1 MWRTGISGAS
11 GASGESGDSMEC
23 PHCKVEMRQTGKDTF
38 SGQVIREYKCDQCG
52 YESWED
58 DGKALWQVLHDDN
71 EEKDKS

>member
-1 MWRTGISGAS
+1 
-11 GASGESGDSMEC
+11 MEC

-52 YESWED
+52 FESWED